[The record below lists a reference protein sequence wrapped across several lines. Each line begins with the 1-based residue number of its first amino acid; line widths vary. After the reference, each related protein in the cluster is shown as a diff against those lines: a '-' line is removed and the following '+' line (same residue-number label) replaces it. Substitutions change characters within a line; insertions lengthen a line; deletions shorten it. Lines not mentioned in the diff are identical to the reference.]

1 MWWLVLYLVI
11 GTLVMMKAG
20 ASLRGDSTNDTMI
33 NAAVRLISIIAWPIM
48 MTAALAM
55 TINDVRNKEEE
66 LK

>member
-11 GTLVMMKAG
+11 GTLVMMKTG
-20 ASLRGDSTNDTMI
+20 ASLRGDSANDTLI
-33 NAAVRLISIIAWPIM
+33 NITVRLISIIAWPIM

-55 TINDVRNKEEE
+55 TISDVRKKEEE

>member
-11 GTLVMMKAG
+11 GALVMMKAG

-33 NAAVRLISIIAWPIM
+33 NITVRLISIIAWPIM